1 MQLVL
6 DKVFSKVLF
15 CFVLVTSHLH
25 VQVACTGK
33 GADYMAQ
40 KTRPVS
46 VWGRG
51 L

>member
-6 DKVFSKVLF
+6 AEITSKVLF

-25 VQVACTGK
+25 VQVARTGK
-33 GADYMAQ
+33 GAEYMAQ
-40 KTRPVS
+40 NMSPVS
-46 VWGRG
+46 VWGGG